1 MTAGRH
7 RHPACEIR
15 APLAFVDTSTRP
27 LTFPR
32 QLRGLHWRSPHG
44 ITPEMLVGQVFGE
57 PGCLPRSLLT
67 TLVKHLTDPAAHHEA
82 TRCIRRYLDGRQLR
96 FPGTHPPSGAKE
108 PGPTRVSI
116 SPPVPSEDA
125 AAPSTS
131 TIHRRDV
138 NDAFPVASQ
147 RLVRHPRHCGA
158 INGNV
163 TLFHVG
169 ASTRTLS
176 VARVA
181 LPPPVSAL
189 MRLHPVPAR
198 FPLAPFS
205 ATLIDSFG
213 FFSI

>member
-1 MTAGRH
+1 M
-7 RHPACEIR
+7 C
-15 APLAFVDTSTRP
+15 
-27 LTFPR
+27 PR
-32 QLRGLHWRSPHG
+32 QLRRCHWCSPHG
-44 ITPEMLVGQVFGE
+44 ITPEMLVGQVFGQ

-82 TRCIRRYLDGRQLR
+82 TRCIRRHLDGRQLH

-163 TLFHVG
+163 TLFLVG
-169 ASTRTLS
+169 AKPPHLQRR
-176 VARVA
+176 ARRYAHVSISFDA
-181 LPPPVSAL
+181 AASRPRSFPPCAVQC
-189 MRLHPVPAR
+189 HPH
-198 FPLAPFS
+198 
-205 ATLIDSFG
+205 
-213 FFSI
+213 

>member
-163 TLFHVG
+163 TLFLVG
-169 ASTRTLS
+169 AKPPHLQRR
-176 VARVA
+176 ARRYAHVSISFDA
-181 LPPPVSAL
+181 AASRPRSFPPCAVQC
-189 MRLHPVPAR
+189 HPH
-198 FPLAPFS
+198 
-205 ATLIDSFG
+205 
-213 FFSI
+213 